1 MLCVNFVSS
10 VLFYCC
16 TYVILSGSVFEAFG
30 PIKSCKLAAGP
41 TPNRHK
47 GFAFI
52 EYETQQASQEAIA
65 SMNLFDLGGQYL
77 RVGRAITPPNAL
89 QARPPVRSPSFRT
102 VSAVSL
108 IVLFLKIQ
116 IFLSLCLQNPTQGAN
131 LMPTAAAVAAAAA
144 TAKIQAMDAVA
155 TNAVALGEFCGALV

>member
-1 MLCVNFVSS
+1 LLYSQYTVVS
-10 VLFYCC
+10 
-16 TYVILSGSVFEAFG
+16 ISVFEAFG

-89 QARPPVRSPSFRT
+89 QARPPVSH
-102 VSAVSL
+102 
-108 IVLFLKIQ
+108 LFLRTIV
-116 IFLSLCLQNPTQGAN
+116 ILLPLLHN
-131 LMPTAAAVAAAAA
+131 
-144 TAKIQAMDAVA
+144 
-155 TNAVALGEFCGALV
+155 